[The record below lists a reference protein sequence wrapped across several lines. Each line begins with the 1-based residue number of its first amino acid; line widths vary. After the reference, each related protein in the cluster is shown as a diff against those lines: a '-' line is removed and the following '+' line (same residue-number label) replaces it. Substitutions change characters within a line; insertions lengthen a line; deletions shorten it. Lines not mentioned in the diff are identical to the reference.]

1 MALTE
6 DLQQRLWFLD
16 QLAHAAGAAY
26 HMASGWRLQGSL
38 NQVALRAALDTIVA
52 RHAVLRTSAPVAVLT
67 QAAVPVSREAKL
79 SQALDGIQ
87 PGKVAV
93 KRANRQVSCFSRD
106 LQYET
111 VREIHRGPSAI
122 VA

>member
-38 NQVALRAALDTIVA
+38 IQVALRAALDTIVA

-67 QAAVPVSREAKL
+67 QAAVRGDLPALHVPVVVLELQDRASMIAREPKHNPDAPASGL
-79 SQALDGIQ
+79 HPATS
-87 PGKVAV
+87 PM
-93 KRANRQVSCFSRD
+93 
-106 LQYET
+106 
-111 VREIHRGPSAI
+111 
-122 VA
+122 